1 MRQSSA
7 ILLLAVFGVAVALL
21 FLSNFNGY
29 TSKGAIVVSR
39 GLTVKAT
46 MDGVVTDTSPAVGA
60 RVSMGASLVAVENNR
75 IDRSRLYELQS
86 QHEMNQ
92 LALESSQRGLQESLG
107 QLEDFRRKSVDYL
120 AWYRD
125 DIEFRYQQKKLL
137 RNTAHQQLKLSAAAV
152 KRGLELAQGGHLVAT
167 ELDRY
172 KRNAAIDANKLWLL
186 DSEIAQ
192 IKRRIEVLKDSD
204 TVFREDGDA
213 DYWTRMGDELKLELA
228 HRQHELLALEL
239 KSRKLDLQIDNE
251 NERLIAEATEI
262 HQSPFEGVVNAV
274 FSSKGDLVTA
284 ETPLLQI
291 LDCQNPIAI
300 VSVREQAVGM
310 FAVGQPAT
318 ISPVDT
324 DKVFTGYVQYISN
337 GPLISRDTSLAI
349 PADVSQDGSKIIVAF
364 DRNSAFDIDHTCSV
378 SRRAVVSIET
388 GGTLSRVVGV
398 VKSWIGITSGNDEI
412 AQRSGRQDING

>member
-1 MRQSSA
+1 MRQPSG
-7 ILLLAVFGVAVALL
+7 ILVLGVLGAAVALL
-21 FLSNFNGY
+21 LLSNINGY

-46 MDGVVTDTSPAVGA
+46 IDGVVTDTSPAVGS

-86 QHEMNQ
+86 QREMNQ
-92 LALESSQRGLQESLG
+92 LELESSQRGLQESLE
-107 QLEDFRRKSVDYL
+107 QLEDFRRKSADYL

-137 RNTAHQQLKLSAAAV
+137 LSTAHQQLKLSAAAV
-152 KRGLELAQGGHLVAT
+152 KRGRELAQSGHLVAT

-172 KRNAAIDANKLWLL
+172 ERNASIDANKVWLL

-192 IKRRIEVLKDSD
+192 IERRIEVLKDSD

-213 DYWTRMGDELKLELA
+213 DYWTRMGDELKLDLA

-239 KSRKLDLQIDNE
+239 RSRKLDLQIDNE
-251 NERLIAEATEI
+251 SERLIAEATEI

-291 LDCQNPIAI
+291 LDCLNPIAI

-310 FAVGQPAT
+310 FAVGQLAT

-324 DKVFTGYVQYISN
+324 DKVFSGHVQYISN
-337 GPLISRDTSLAI
+337 GPLISLDTTLAV

-378 SRRAVVSIET
+378 SRRAVVSINT
-388 GGTLSRVVGV
+388 GGALSRAVGV
-398 VKSWIGITSGNDEI
+398 VKTWIGIPSGNDDI
-412 AQRSGRQDING
+412 AQKSGRQDING

>member
-1 MRQSSA
+1 MLFFLVVSA
-7 ILLLAVFGVAVALL
+7 IATLLILL
-21 FLSNFNGY
+21 STVNGY

-46 MDGVVTDTSPAVGA
+46 MDGVVADASPAVGS
-60 RVSMGASLVAVENNR
+60 RVALGSSLVAVQNNR

-86 QHEMNQ
+86 QREMNQ
-92 LALESSQRGLQESLG
+92 LALESSQGGVQAALA
-107 QLEDFRRKSVDYL
+107 QLEEYRQKSQAYL
-120 AWYRD
+120 EWYRE
-125 DIEFRYQQKKLL
+125 DIQFRHQQAKLL
-137 RNTAHQQLKLSAAAV
+137 RNTAHQQLRLSAAAV
-152 KRGLELAQGGHLVAT
+152 KRGQELSESGHLIAT

-192 IKRRIEVLKDSD
+192 LERRIEVLKDSD
-204 TVFREDGDA
+204 TVFRDDGDA
-213 DYWTRMGDELKLELA
+213 DYWTRMGDELNLEIA
-228 HRQHELLALEL
+228 HRQQEIVALEL
-239 KSRKLDLQIDNE
+239 KAKKLERQIAIE
-251 NERLIAEATEI
+251 NGRLIDEATEI

-291 LDCQNPIAI
+291 LDCLNPIAI
-300 VSVREQAVGM
+300 VSVREH
-310 FAVGQPAT
+310 AVGQFSVGQLAT

-324 DKVFTGYVQYISN
+324 DRVYSGYVQYISN

-364 DRNSAFDIDHTCSV
+364 DRNSVFDIDESCSA
-378 SRRAVVSIET
+378 SRRAVVSIHT
-388 GGTLSRVVGV
+388 GGTLSRVAGMVR
-398 VKSWIGITSGNDEI
+398 NLFD
-412 AQRSGRQDING
+412 RQAVTNEVARNEKHSDIQG

>member
-7 ILLLAVFGVAVALL
+7 IFVLAVLGVAVALL
-21 FLSNFNGY
+21 LLSNFNGY

-86 QHEMNQ
+86 QREMNQ
-92 LALESSQRGLQESLG
+92 LELESSQRSLQESLG
-107 QLEDFRRKSVDYL
+107 QLEDFRQKSVDYL

-152 KRGLELAQGGHLVAT
+152 KRGLELAQDGHLVAT

-213 DYWTRMGDELKLELA
+213 DYWTRMGDELNLELA

-239 KSRKLDLQIDNE
+239 KSRKLDLQIDTE
-251 NERLIAEATEI
+251 SERLIAEATEI

-310 FAVGQPAT
+310 FSVGQLAT

-324 DKVFTGYVQYISN
+324 DKVFSGYVQYISN

-364 DRNSAFDIDHTCSV
+364 DRNSAFDIDHSCNV
-378 SRRAVVSIET
+378 SRRAVVSINT
-388 GGTLSRVVGV
+388 GGRLSRVVGV
-398 VKSWIGITSGNDEI
+398 VKTWIGISSGNEEI
-412 AQRSGRQDING
+412 AQKSGRQDVNG